1 MISKYFEK
9 YCTFYLS
16 RYWVNKKK
24 FENILKS
31 KISKD
36 FFQKK
41 ITIKEKTQYLE
52 EVAGVVM
59 FYDQRGFFDEEKLI
73 DYKIENLKKR
83 GFSVKKIKIFLKK
96 NFFDDQLIFLKIQE
110 LNKDID
116 IEDKLIDKYLSKSGL
131 SKEID
136 IKMEKEKIQKI
147 LKKLLSQGFRYN
159 KIVKY
164 LKENY
169 NLYDL
174 Y

>member
-59 FYDQRGFFDEEKLI
+59 FYNQRGFFDEEKLI
-73 DYKIENLKKR
+73 DYKIENLKKK
-83 GFSVKKIKIFLKK
+83 GFSVKKIKFFLKK
-96 NFFDDQLIFLKIQE
+96 NFFDDKLIYLKIQE
-110 LNKDID
+110 LKKDID

-136 IKMEKEKIQKI
+136 IKMEREKIQKI

-174 Y
+174 H

>member
-83 GFSVKKIKIFLKK
+83 GFSVKKIKIFFKK

-136 IKMEKEKIQKI
+136 IKMEREKNPKDFKKI
-147 LKKLLSQGFRYN
+147 IISR
-159 KIVKY
+159 I
-164 LKENY
+164 
-169 NLYDL
+169 
-174 Y
+174 

>member
-136 IKMEKEKIQKI
+136 IKMEREKIQKI
-147 LKKLLSQGFRYN
+147 LKKIIISR
-159 KIVKY
+159 I
-164 LKENY
+164 
-169 NLYDL
+169 
-174 Y
+174 

>member
-36 FFQKK
+36 FFHKK

-136 IKMEKEKIQKI
+136 IKMEREKIQKI

>member
-136 IKMEKEKIQKI
+136 IKMEREKIQKI

>member
-1 MISKYFEK
+1 M
-9 YCTFYLS
+9 
-16 RYWVNKKK
+16 
-24 FENILKS
+24 
-31 KISKD
+31 
-36 FFQKK
+36 
-41 ITIKEKTQYLE
+41 
-52 EVAGVVM
+52 
-59 FYDQRGFFDEEKLI
+59 I

-136 IKMEKEKIQKI
+136 IKMEREKIQKI